1 MKKSLKIDILNEGD
15 LIERYNVDKVDR
27 ELINYLIDSSM
38 ILEKKEIKEIII
50 NNHTDID
57 AKELVKEGLQDKYLK
72 TFKQHRLI
80 DKKQLLYIAI
90 GIVAIAVSSI
100 IKYDIL
106 KEISLIGGWV
116 FVWSAIE
123 LEITSDFKVFRERK
137 IIERLLQCEIIEH
150 KIDK

>member
-15 LIERYNVDKVDR
+15 LIGKYNVDKVET

-50 NNHTDID
+50 NNHTNIE
-57 AKELVKEGLQDKYLK
+57 AQELIKEGLRDIYLK

-80 DKKQLLYIAI
+80 DKKQLLYIVI
-90 GIVAIAVSSI
+90 GIIAIAVSSI
-100 IKYDIL
+100 ITHDIL

-150 KIDK
+150 KINK

>member
-15 LIERYNVDKVDR
+15 LTGKYNVDKVET

-50 NNHTDID
+50 NNHTNIE
-57 AKELVKEGLQDKYLK
+57 AQELIKEGLRDIYLK

-80 DKKQLLYIAI
+80 DKKQLLYIVI
-90 GIVAIAVSSI
+90 GIIAIAVSSI
-100 IKYDIL
+100 ITHDIL

-150 KIDK
+150 KINK

>member
-15 LIERYNVDKVDR
+15 LIGKYNVDKVET

-50 NNHTDID
+50 NNHTNIE
-57 AKELVKEGLQDKYLK
+57 AQGLIKEGLRDIYLK

-80 DKKQLLYIAI
+80 DKKQLLYIVI
-90 GIVAIAVSSI
+90 GIIAIAVSSI
-100 IKYDIL
+100 ITHDIL

-150 KIDK
+150 KINK